1 MKLKMLA
8 YDIIELEQEIK
19 SLGVPL
25 EGRLKERFDNLSYV
39 LNLVSIAS
47 EIVQVLMKI
56 TRYAKYTDCEY
67 FLNLVKPILGADMST
82 VRHIVESKEYTELI
96 NEINKWSGTWEGK
109 NSEGRAYKRR
119 SGNDEYR
126 NIMPVVFH
134 LENVF
139 QQIKNELKFDEN
151 TNDK

>member
-8 YDIIELEQEIK
+8 YDIIELEREIK
-19 SLGVPL
+19 SLSVPL
-25 EGRLKERFDNLSYV
+25 EGSLKERFDNLSYV

-67 FLNLVKPILGADMST
+67 FINLVKPVLGADMAT
-82 VRHIVESKEYTELI
+82 VRHIIESKEYTELM

-109 NSEGRAYKRR
+109 NSEGRAYRKRN
-119 SGNDEYR
+119 GNDEYR
-126 NIMPVVFH
+126 NIMPVISQ
-134 LENVF
+134 LDNVF